1 MVGWGQAM
9 AHFVM
14 TSESG
19 RPPVGRRAL
28 TRAHI
33 QLRQCGLSAPDDIS
47 RDYLI
52 ISANA
57 VLCDLQARGI
67 ITLAERRNFV
77 REWIEDYVRGC
88 LPPLYRCKNAA
99 AAERSTYLLS
109 QQQRAR
115 RTYDLAHEPCVCS
128 FVPIGEE
135 HKRRGGLLGCQPFL
149 DRISYPAALLV
160 AVVLGFVCAL
170 VALSAS
176 EARKPK
182 QGPPAAFRVEK
193 AKPPL
198 CSLKTPDGLF
208 FI

>member
-1 MVGWGQAM
+1 
-9 AHFVM
+9 M

-28 TRAHI
+28 SRAHI
-33 QLRQCGLSAPDDIS
+33 QLKALRQCALSAPDDIS
-47 RDYLI
+47 REFV
-52 ISANA
+52 SANA
-57 VLCDLQARGI
+57 VLGDLQARGL
-67 ITLAERRNFV
+67 ITLAERRNFA

-99 AAERSTYLLS
+99 AAERSIYLLS

-115 RTYDLAHEPCVCS
+115 RTYDLAHEHCVCS

-135 HKRRGGLLGCQPFL
+135 HRRRGGILGCQPFL
-149 DRISYPAALLV
+149 ERISYPAALLV
-160 AVVLGFVCAL
+160 AVVLGFVGAF

-176 EARKPK
+176 EAVTP
-182 QGPPAAFRVEK
+182 GPPAAFRVEM

-198 CSLKTPDGLF
+198 CSLKTPDRLF